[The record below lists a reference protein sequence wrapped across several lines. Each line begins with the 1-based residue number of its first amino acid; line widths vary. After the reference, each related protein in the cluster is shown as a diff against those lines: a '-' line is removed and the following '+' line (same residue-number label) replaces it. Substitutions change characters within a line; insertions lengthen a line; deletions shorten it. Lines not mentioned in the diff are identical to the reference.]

1 MTRKVIALVAA
12 LAVAAIFSSPALA
25 QTNTGAAVQSSG
37 TANVTF
43 QLKLNGQ
50 VPGWQ
55 NFAIEHYV
63 DGEAVQT
70 PLCTTGT
77 DVGAAGPF
85 CKSGGVYTA
94 TVQVPAGAPVAFDFL
109 RQDTR
114 TAPERFLNGTRTFA
128 GDTTVDASY
137 NFPGAAPVGQST
149 TSAATSE
156 VTTSEV
162 TTSEVTTG
170 AATTSV
176 AAPDPVP
183 ATAVPVAATTAPA
196 TAGQGTS
203 VAASG
208 ETVAVAAPSG
218 TTSEG
223 GTTGGTSDSASG
235 VTSGTEAVTAT
246 RILPNTG
253 GSPLLLLLGGSLLIV
268 TATGFAIRKR
278 I

>member
-1 MTRKVIALVAA
+1 MRKVIALVAA
-12 LAVAAIFSSPALA
+12 LAVAAVFSSSALA
-25 QTNTGAAVQSSG
+25 QTNTGV
-37 TANVTF
+37 ANVTF

-55 NFAIEHYV
+55 NFAVEHYV
-63 DGEAVQT
+63 DGKAVQT

-114 TAPERFLNGTRTFA
+114 TAPERFLNGARTFA
-128 GDTTVDASY
+128 GAATVDASY
-137 NFPGAAPVGQST
+137 NFPGAIPVNPSTTSDAT
-149 TSAATSE
+149 TSAA
-156 VTTSEV
+156 VTD
-162 TTSEVTTG
+162 

-176 AAPDPVP
+176 ASTVPVP
-183 ATAVPVAATTAPA
+183 ATTAPVAATTVEATTAPVTAVA
-196 TAGQGTS
+196 TTEQGTS
-203 VAASG
+203 VAPSG
-208 ETVAVAAPSG
+208 ETVSTTAPAAS
-218 TTSEG
+218 SAG
-223 GTTGGTSDSASG
+223 GTTGA
-235 VTSGTEAVTAT
+235 TSGSETLTVA
-246 RILPNTG
+246 RILPDTG
-253 GSPLLLLLGGSLLIV
+253 GSPLLALVGGSLLII